1 MPSAPESVIAA
12 AAAATMLSV
21 ASSTKITALT
31 PNQPAA
37 AKDASPTT
45 AIPTAATKKTWS
57 PSPEPRDQ
65 TADDNDS
72 TGDTSPATRSSPST
86 TAPLSPGRAAMATSS
101 GEAAVV
107 VAGPTGSNQSSP
119 SPRSNDGDGE
129 AADSAGLYL
138 DSLGMLIES
147 SVGKIDGSP
156 GNKRVLGIGRLSKEE
171 VAEADA
177 LAAAA
182 IDTSATAISA
192 EDEAAVAEV
201 VAAAEAEVRSPT
213 SGRGKGKGM
222 GFNVPVSAASTTAAA
237 RRAAE
242 ALPTTRDTSG
252 AGPAVANAAELAR
265 AAVPELITVLTV
277 EEAASESM
285 PEMKARLLQNQTSLD
300 RQLHRARA
308 KLATRQLHVDLW
320 RTQWLAGSAPG
331 VQQLPDRPTAD
342 AVGGAANELR
352 AHAAGFLQQRKRS
365 AGGRAVRHAARRMDR
380 MVTRSLGAVD
390 ADQTDW
396 SSCQSS
402 ESESEMVDANGH
414 PLPVAMSNPVSAVRR
429 KRRKIQQKWDGER
442 AEIGWRWAWLNLKLK
457 ALNEQLDGHEDL
469 QRKIREG
476 KQPVDFGVIPAAT
489 SLFQVGDKVTLNET
503 GEQCQ
508 VTAIDPA
515 LPGDYDTFLS
525 IRFPSGDVREQ
536 RGSDIRV
543 HGTPAPAAED
553 AAADPG
559 CARAR
564 PMKSGFGKRKLIR
577 GHVNAPTVSH
587 NAFRAVSAP
596 LVHSDRNAIR
606 ARSALLD
613 RSFHLVLSLPSDAPE
628 SVLSRARH
636 HRKMVRS
643 QDPRKKASFYG
654 HSRTSSLAA
663 SRRGSGSSM
672 AGMGSPRRTSIKSE
686 PYSMDGIESPRH
698 DSSTQRITTKY
709 VKVLRVES
717 GDLGKLGT
725 PAQRKSGEK
734 DKSSLLSRRKKGSR
748 DSDSID
754 NIMIPQIL
762 TPSRYEPLVVKEI
775 LTPSWNKST
784 ASTPLSTPASSGH
797 FTGFGAVPEGDAG
810 EGNVGS
816 ADAAEP
822 EVLSDAVFSL
832 RHSSAELA
840 EKNRFIGL
848 SGSMGGANKQ
858 KANAAAPDGGG
869 GPDKISCP
877 KEAPAAP
884 IIRVLEIRAAAIP
897 PHPGWTARPFPL
909 NEQDNAAVVAELPRI
924 ELVVPQY
931 KEWKRAQEEAR
942 LAAEELSESE
952 SEPEPEPEAPKPIR
966 LIFKISQPASASA
979 SASASD

>member
-1 MPSAPESVIAA
+1 MPSAPAESVIAA
-12 AAAATMLSV
+12 STAAATILDITSSTKAAAMADNTPAAATAAAAT
-21 ASSTKITALT
+21 
-31 PNQPAA
+31 PNGA
-37 AKDASPTT
+37 DAT
-45 AIPTAATKKTWS
+45 TKKTWS

-72 TGDTSPATRSSPST
+72 TGDTSPVTRSSPST
-86 TAPLSPGRAAMATSS
+86 TAPLSPGRAALASSS

-119 SPRSNDGDGE
+119 SRSNNGDGDGE
-129 AADSAGLYL
+129 AAETAGLYL

-222 GFNVPVSAASTTAAA
+222 GFNVPMSAASTTAAA
-237 RRAAE
+237 RRAAD
-242 ALPTTRDTSG
+242 ALPTAGDTSG
-252 AGPAVANAAELAR
+252 AGPAVEVAS
-265 AAVPELITVLTV
+265 AAVPERITVLTV

-285 PEMKARLLQNQTSLD
+285 PEMKARLLQNQASLD
-300 RQLHRARA
+300 RQLARARA

-331 VQQLPDRPTAD
+331 VQQLPDRPTAE
-342 AVGGAANELR
+342 AVSRAANELR
-352 AHAAGFLQQRKRS
+352 VHAAGFLQQRKRT

-380 MVTRSLGAVD
+380 MVTRSLTAVD
-390 ADQTDW
+390 PDQTDW

-429 KRRKIQQKWDGER
+429 KRRKIQQRWDGER

-457 ALNEQLDGHEDL
+457 ALNEQLDGHEEL
-469 QRKIREG
+469 QGKIREG

-503 GEQCQ
+503 GEHCQ

-543 HGTPAPAAED
+543 HGTPAPLAGDAAAS

-564 PMKSGFGKRKLIR
+564 PMKSGFAKRKLIR

-654 HSRTSSLAA
+654 HSRSSSLAA

-686 PYSMDGIESPRH
+686 PYSMEGIESPRH
-698 DSSTQRITTKY
+698 DGATPRITTKY

-717 GDLGKLGT
+717 GDAGKLGT
-725 PAQRKSGEK
+725 PTPRKSGEK
-734 DKSSLLSRRKKGSR
+734 DKGSLLSRRKKGSR
-748 DSDSID
+748 DNDSID

-775 LTPSWNKST
+775 LTPSWNKSAAT
-784 ASTPLSTPASSGH
+784 TPILTPASSGH
-797 FTGFGAVPEGDAG
+797 FTGFSAVPEGDAA
-810 EGNVGS
+810 EP
-816 ADAAEP
+816 EP
-822 EVLSDAVFSL
+822 EVLTDAVFSL
-832 RHSSAELA
+832 RHASAELA

-848 SGSMGGANKQ
+848 TGSMGGSMGGANKQ
-858 KANAAAPDGGG
+858 KANVAAPGG
-869 GPDKISCP
+869 GPDKAGSP
-877 KEAPAAP
+877 KEAPVP
-884 IIRVLEIRAAAIP
+884 MIRVLEIRAAAIP

-909 NEQDNAAVVAELPRI
+909 DEQDNALVVAELPRI

-942 LAAEELSESE
+942 LAAEEPSD

-966 LIFKISQPASASA
+966 LIFKISAPAM
-979 SASASD
+979 D